1 MAPQLLLYRLE
12 VKMNKVIVY
21 LSQSE
26 KSNELT
32 EYFQNLAY
40 EPLFTDTRTKLLS
53 ACSKKICA
61 KVFLEISTL
70 SDILLINAIKEIDS
84 ETDIVLILK
93 PGLEDIVS
101 ALQNEHYQTVNSIMN
116 LSACEHKQ

>member
-1 MAPQLLLYRLE
+1 
-12 VKMNKVIVY
+12 MNKVIVY

-101 ALQNEHYQTVNSIMN
+101 ALQNENYQTVNSIMN